1 MAKSMKAMLEAR
13 AAENTKRHHEAVYA
27 DDFDVGRQHV
37 KVEVEGIE
45 RNPYQPRIHYAE
57 SAVQELALSIEAVGL
72 LQPITLRKVDDR
84 YQLIAGERRLRAHK
98 VLGRTHI
105 EALVISAN
113 DEESALLAL
122 AENMDRA
129 DLSDFEIG
137 LGIRQIQ
144 LEFPHRTKLAE
155 HLRIQRSDLYR
166 YLAFDALPDEVKDRL
181 RLNPALISRSAAT
194 DIVKAL
200 KEGEGTPEERLG
212 RLRKAWEKLE
222 AGKLEQSK
230 VARFVARP
238 HAEASGKPRPVVLYQ
253 KGERIG
259 SITAGDTQL
268 VVKIATAALS
278 EDQRRQLSDF
288 VVDLFR

>member
-13 AAENTKRHHEAVYA
+13 AAENTRRHHEAVYV

-37 KVEVEGIE
+37 KVEIEGIE
-45 RNPYQPRIHYAE
+45 RNPYQPRIYYPE

-105 EALVISAN
+105 EALVISAT

-129 DLSDFEIG
+129 NLSDFEVG
-137 LGIRQIQ
+137 LSIRHIQ
-144 LEFPHRTKLAE
+144 LAFPHRTKLAE

-181 RLNPALISRSAAT
+181 RINPSLISRTAAT

-200 KEGEGTPEERLG
+200 KEGEGTAEERLD

-230 VARFVARP
+230 IARFVSRANVEMPGKARP
-238 HAEASGKPRPVVLYQ
+238 VALYQ
-253 KGERIG
+253 AGEKIG
-259 SITAGDTQL
+259 SITTGDTQL
-268 VVKIATAALS
+268 VVKISRSALS
-278 EDQRRQLSDF
+278 EEQRHQLNDF